1 MYSNNLL
8 LEELSRRREQQSP
21 DELDWIVAIK
31 DIDLITDHTKMA
43 FNSLEIKAI

>member
-8 LEELSRRREQQSP
+8 LEELLRREQQSP

-43 FNSLEIKAI
+43 FNSLEIKAN